1 MTTTDTTTEK
11 RTAPGWLSWSRISKR
26 LVPVFAVV
34 TALVLTVPLM
44 MATGARGSLVRGLE
58 IAGTAYA
65 GLLEGSIGLS
75 FSDRI
80 TAADIALAQRLA
92 EQTPLQTANA
102 GDDAEHVNTIREYGL
117 QTMLDYGALLDDLAL
132 DDEQLAEVVE
142 QIVAIDAVGA
152 ETLRDMQPLIVELD
166 DASGLDVRRL
176 AEQYR
181 AIPDALTE
189 DARAEIEALAPAAED
204 YDDNTLM
211 QYMQIVDEEGA
222 SSLFDALTT
231 LDTLAEIGIE
241 PGGDRA
247 EMLSNIAEIGV
258 GDVQATYPIAQALE
272 SMELTDYQALAN
284 QLNLVSS
291 LHGTGLLTELDL
303 NAALSDELPEVN
315 RTNLLARRPGNR
327 VLVAPGEGAIGVLM
341 DNANTP
347 DDTRDDQPSVLWM
360 KLGGSSVLFLPRE
373 LEGTI
378 VRSIPFIIAGLA
390 VALGFKAGLFNIGAE
405 GQLYLGAIFAVF
417 VGYSGIFAGLPAL
430 IHLPLVI
437 VVGIIGGMIWGGI
450 PGLLKAFTGA
460 HEVITTIMLNFIAL
474 RLVEWLIN
482 TPELMRDPDSSI
494 PRTPFMSE
502 SAHIPGFDSV
512 PLWGFIFVGVIYAAF
527 MAYNR
532 REQIQQRP
540 ILALSP
546 VLWGVGVVIGG
557 LFLSYITVRNSL
569 HLGLLLML
577 AAVWLTEWFL
587 DRTTLGF
594 EMRTVGS
601 NPDAARYAGM
611 SVPWN
616 LGLAMTLS
624 GALAGLAGMIEMSG
638 VQYSMQ
644 PAFFSGLGFDAIAV
658 ALLARTD
665 PRNMIWAGLLW
676 GGLYA
681 GAPLMQTRAEIS
693 IDLVR
698 IIQALI
704 IMFIA
709 ADAIIRYLWRV
720 PEATP
725 EEKAQQMFTTGWGS

>member
-1 MTTTDTTTEK
+1 MTPTETSQPK
-11 RTAPGWLSWSRISKR
+11 TPGWFSWANISKR
-26 LVPVFAVV
+26 LVPIFAVI

-44 MATGARGSLVRGLE
+44 MATGARGSLGRGLE

-65 GLLEGSIGLS
+65 GLLEGSLGLA
-75 FSDRI
+75 FSDQI
-80 TAADIALAQRLA
+80 TVADVPLAQQLA
-92 EQTPLQTANA
+92 QEIPLETENA
-102 GDDAEHVNTIREYGL
+102 GDIAESVSVIQQSGL
-117 QTMLDYGALLDDLAL
+117 QSMLNYGALLDDLAL
-132 DDEQLAEVVE
+132 DDEQLTD
-142 QIVAIDAVGA
+142 IVAQIESIDAVGA
-152 ETLRDMQPLIVELD
+152 ETLRDMQPLIAELD
-166 DASGLDVRRL
+166 AAGGLDVRRL

-181 AIPDALTE
+181 AIPDELTE
-189 DARAEIEALAPAAED
+189 QARADIEALAPSAAD
-204 YDDNTLM
+204 YPDDTLM
-211 QYMQIVDEEGA
+211 QYMQIVNEEGA
-222 SSLFDALTT
+222 RSLADALTT
-231 LDTLAEIGIE
+231 LETLAEIGIQ

-247 EMLSNIAEIGV
+247 QMLSAIAEIDV
-258 GDVQATYPIAQALE
+258 DDVQFTYPIAQALQAM
-272 SMELTDYQALAN
+272 SLTDYDALAN
-284 QLNLVSS
+284 QLNLVNS
-291 LHGTGLLTELDL
+291 LVRTGFLTETDMSV
-303 NAALSDELPEVN
+303 ALGEQLPEVN
-315 RTNLLARRPGNR
+315 RTNLLTRLPGNR
-327 VLVAPGEGAIGVLM
+327 VLVAPGEGATGVLM

-347 DDTRDDQPSVLWM
+347 DDISDDQPSVLWM

-417 VGYSGIFAGLPAL
+417 VGYSGLFAGLPAVV
-430 IHLPLVI
+430 HLPLII

-502 SAHIPGFDSV
+502 SARIPGFDSV
-512 PLWGFIFVGVIYAAF
+512 PLWGFIAVGVIFAAF

-546 VLWGVGVVIGG
+546 VLWGLGVIIGG
-557 LFLSYITVRNSL
+557 IFLSYITVRNSL

-616 LGLAMTLS
+616 LVIAMTLS

-638 VQYSMQ
+638 VQYAMQ

-658 ALLARTD
+658 ALLARTN